1 MTDRMHEDALANRE
15 ERRTRHDEVEESLRA
30 EHLEIAT
37 SGSFG
42 AYHYCHCGMW
52 SSLEAGTE
60 TFVEH
65 VIQATRDA
73 VAAEIRALESD
84 EVAWTATARL
94 VQRKTNE
101 ALRRAAAAA
110 SGDV

>member
-1 MTDRMHEDALANRE
+1 MVSWSQSSRAH
-15 ERRTRHDEVEESLRA
+15 HDEVEEFLRA
-30 EHLEIAT
+30 GHLEIAT

-65 VIQATRDA
+65 IIQATRDA
-73 VAAEIRALESD
+73 VAAEIRAVAAD
-84 EVAWTATARL
+84 PDRRRPVMPGGEVHTDYANDFEW
-94 VQRKTNE
+94 
-101 ALRRAAAAA
+101 AAMIAE
-110 SGDV
+110 GDV